1 MKNNIFIIGS
11 NSFSGSN
18 FINYLLD
25 KRFFIVG
32 ISRSKEN
39 KSVFL
44 KYKTNKN
51 IKNFKFYKADINK
64 NLNIIKKLLNK
75 YKPSIIINFSSQGM
89 VNESWSSPLDWYKT
103 NFLSTV
109 KIIDFLINK
118 KYLKKFI
125 NFTTPEVYGDN
136 KKVLNEETLFNPST
150 PYALSRVSADIHMK
164 LMNKYKKFPIIFTRA
179 ANVYGPHQQLYRI
192 VPKTIMLLIK
202 NKRVPID
209 GNGLSF
215 RSFIHI
221 NDVNAALYKILLKG
235 KIGETYHISTK
246 DYISIIDLV
255 KKIIKIKKNT
265 KNFNKYIFY
274 KKDRIGKDE
283 FYKLSSNK
291 IIKKLKWKPA
301 ITIDDGI
308 IDVDGWIQKKI
319 KSLIKNKL
327 TYKHKK

>member
-25 KRFFIVG
+25 KNFFVVG

-39 KSVFL
+39 KNIFL
-44 KYKTNKN
+44 KYKKNKN

-64 NLNIIKKLLNK
+64 NFSLIKKLLNK
-75 YKPSIIINFSSQGM
+75 YKPSIVINFSSQGM
-89 VNESWSSPLDWYKT
+89 VNESWNSPLDWYIT

-109 KIIDFLINK
+109 KIVNFFLKK

-136 KKVLNEETLFNPST
+136 KKKLNENTFFNPST
-150 PYALSRVSADIHMK
+150 PYALSRASADTHMK

-192 VPKTIMLLIK
+192 IPKTIMMLIK
-202 NKRVPID
+202 RKKLPID
-209 GNGLSF
+209 GNGLTF

-221 NDVNAALYKILLKG
+221 NDVNNALYKILQHG
-235 KIGETYHISTK
+235 KIGETYHISTSN
-246 DYISIIDLV
+246 YISIIDLV
-255 KKIIKIKKNT
+255 KKIIKIFKKT
-265 KNFNKYIFY
+265 KNYNKYIFY

-283 FYKLSSNK
+283 FYKLSSKK
-291 IIKKLKWKPA
+291 IIKNLKWKPA
-301 ITIDDGI
+301 VNIDDGI
-308 IDVDGWIQKKI
+308 KDVIKWTQKNNKI
-319 KSLIKNKL
+319 LVKSKL

>member
-25 KRFFIVG
+25 KNFFVVG

-39 KSVFL
+39 KNIFL
-44 KYKTNKN
+44 KYKKNKN

-64 NLNIIKKLLNK
+64 NLSLIKKLLNK
-75 YKPSIIINFSSQGM
+75 YKPSIVINFSSQGM
-89 VNESWSSPLDWYKT
+89 VNESWNSPLDWYIT

-109 KIIDFLINK
+109 KIVNFLLKK

-136 KKVLNEETLFNPST
+136 KKKLNENTFFNPST
-150 PYALSRVSADIHMK
+150 PYALSRASADTHMK

-192 VPKTIMLLIK
+192 IPKTIMMLIK
-202 NKRVPID
+202 RKKVPID
-209 GNGLSF
+209 GNGLTF

-221 NDVNAALYKILLKG
+221 NDVNNALFKILQHG
-235 KIGETYHISTK
+235 KIGETYHVSTSN
-246 DYISIIDLV
+246 YISIIDLV
-255 KKIIKIKKNT
+255 KKIIKIFKKT
-265 KNFNKYIFY
+265 KNYNKYIFY

-283 FYKLSSNK
+283 FYKLSSKK
-291 IIKKLKWKPA
+291 IIKNLKWKPTVN
-301 ITIDDGI
+301 INDGI
-308 IDVDGWIQKKI
+308 KDVIKWTQKNNKI
-319 KSLIKNKL
+319 LVKSKL